1 MTKPIDS
8 TLAEGIR
15 QWVEICLLQ
24 LEQKKLDE
32 RQAPRLEEEKS
43 NSEVEALET

>member
-1 MTKPIDS
+1 MTKPIEP

-24 LEQKKLDE
+24 IEQRKLEE
-32 RQAPRLEEEKS
+32 RQSTRLEEEKS
-43 NSEVEALET
+43 NTEVEALET

>member
-1 MTKPIDS
+1 MKKQKDS

-24 LEQKKLDE
+24 IEQKKLEE
-32 RQAPRLEEEKS
+32 RQSTLTNEDDD
-43 NSEVEALET
+43 NTEVEALET